1 MNKKM
6 LVLLVVLTVCVS
18 VLVGC
23 SKATGQEDSEPS
35 GSIVQNE
42 VMEDEPKPSDS
53 DKDAVDED
61 ASELIGKVDEV
72 KDFML
77 IVTDDDNVSYS
88 FAFEEKPEG
97 LDHVAVGDRVLVT
110 YTGTLSVIDPFMGEI
125 TVTVLSSACS
135 DNLGENSSDENQS
148 GDLRTDGITDPYVN
162 PEVKFSNLT
171 SEEDQSE
178 LRKDLEKA
186 GIKESYIKDY
196 IDYVNI
202 YNETA
207 PKSVL
212 TGWNTLDKVNY
223 DPYEINDVWVQKYP
237 DFVGVCC
244 RMAAFTLLRDDILVN
259 NTDFSK
265 ISMNSL
271 AFDNYSFGMM
281 PTKYMT
287 DENLA
292 AFENFYAPIPTS
304 LSTDKEEQ
312 KRVLEQALKEREIQF
327 NNSDLKFIGLVGH
340 NTVDES
346 NPFLFIGHAGVI
358 YEKNGS
364 VYLLEKLA
372 FQEPYQWIEF
382 PSVEEII
389 KYFEAK
395 YNLDT
400 TGNMAEP
407 IYMINDQLF

>member
-1 MNKKM
+1 MNKKILIL
-6 LVLLVVLTVCVS
+6 LVLLTASAGVI
-18 VLVGC
+18 VGC
-23 SKATGQEDSEPS
+23 SKVTGQEDTETS
-35 GSIVQNE
+35 GSIVQSE
-42 VMEDEPKPSDS
+42 VMKDEPKPSDS
-53 DKDAVDED
+53 DTDVVDED
-61 ASELIGKVDEV
+61 ASELIGKADEI

-88 FAFEEKPEG
+88 FTFEDKPEG
-97 LDHVAVGDRVLVT
+97 LDKIAVGDRVLVT
-110 YTGTLSVIDPFMGEI
+110 YTGTLSVVDPFMGEI
-125 TVTVLSSACS
+125 TVTALSSGGS
-135 DNLGENSSDENQS
+135 DHLGENNSDENQS
-148 GDLRTDGITDPYVN
+148 GDLRTSGITDPYVN
-162 PEVKFSNLT
+162 PAVTFSNLT
-171 SEEDQSE
+171 SDEDQTALS
-178 LRKDLEKA
+178 KDLEKA

-196 IDYVNI
+196 IDYVRV

-212 TGWNTLDKVNY
+212 NGWNTLDKVNY

-259 NTDFSK
+259 NSDFQK
-265 ISMNSL
+265 TSMGSL
-271 AFDNYSFGMM
+271 TFDNYSFEMM

-287 DENLA
+287 DENLK

-304 LSTDKEEQ
+304 ISTDKEVQ
-312 KRVLEQALKEREIQF
+312 KKVLEQALKERGIQF
-327 NNSDLKFIGLVGH
+327 KNSNLKFIGMVGH
-340 NTVDES
+340 DTVDES

-407 IYMINDQLF
+407 IYMINDRLF